1 MAFHYFSFFTA
12 LAGIF
17 GIMLNRSWKSNHL
30 YHVPDL
36 REAAVWLSLFASL
49 FCWLSKTTL
58 LGCLVSHVLQ
68 TIVSNT
74 LSVFCLFVISY
85 VRVNLVSICPS
96 WPEMLVCFWPF
107 KCLMLILGFLSSK
120 YCLDGE
126 HYLFSEL

>member
-1 MAFHYFSFFTA
+1 MAQFVC
-12 LAGIF
+12 LAFLLTFKDDSPWLPGVPC
-17 GIMLNRSWKSNHL
+17 LANH
-30 YHVPDL
+30 
-36 REAAVWLSLFASL
+36 F
-49 FCWLSKTTL
+49 
-58 LGCLVSHVLQ
+58 
-68 TIVSNT
+68 SNT